1 MQTGINPP
9 SSSPHSATGPR
20 ERSLKWSVAVGLI
33 GLFWV
38 IGWIIGRFAVMFQG
52 LPPNL
57 VPLPQRL
64 LFGYGQ
70 LAIPLFGVV
79 AAATWVLSD
88 VYFRGRWIQWF
99 LFTLFACVIV
109 VIFVVLMAPIVVV
122 DEYKAPR

>member
-1 MQTGINPP
+1 MNIAINAA
-9 SSSPHSATGPR
+9 SSPVHSGSDPR

-52 LPPNL
+52 FSPNL
-57 VPLPQRL
+57 LPWPQRL

-79 AAATWVLSD
+79 AAAAWVLSD
-88 VYFRGRWIQWF
+88 IYFRGRWIQWF
-99 LFTLFACVIV
+99 LFALFACVIV
-109 VIFVVLMAPIVVV
+109 VIFVVMLAPIVVLG
-122 DEYKAPR
+122 DYTAPR

>member
-9 SSSPHSATGPR
+9 SSSPHSGTGRR

-38 IGWIIGRFAVMFQG
+38 IGWIIGRSAGMIQG
-52 LPPNL
+52 FSPNL
-57 VPLPQRL
+57 LPWPQRL

-79 AAATWVLSD
+79 AASAWVLSD

-99 LFTLFACVIV
+99 LFIVFACVIV

>member
-1 MQTGINPP
+1 
-9 SSSPHSATGPR
+9 
-20 ERSLKWSVAVGLI
+20 VGLI
-33 GLFWV
+33 SLFWV

-79 AAATWVLSD
+79 AASAWVLSD

-109 VIFVVLMAPIVVV
+109 VIFVVMMAPF
-122 DEYKAPR
+122 A